1 MGFQGMLMKFA
12 LIGLLVAAAATQEF
26 PVAKPGCQDR
36 CGNISIPYPFG
47 LTDDCYLDP
56 EFLITCNETFDPPRA
71 FLTECRIIVTEM
83 TLDGKLHIITFV
95 SRDCY
100 NTTSGTAADDN
111 TSWSMLRLSKFVV
124 SDTDNMFVA
133 IGCNTEATV
142 LGSLAVNHS
151 YVYKVVARLHL
162 PKGVRYFNVTVS
174 SYQSDTSIA
183 DISPCSYAFIIETKS
198 FKFASTNFSDQ
209 RYVARLPLVLNWNI
223 GVQFLPHIDECKNST
238 LNNCDKIC
246 INTPGSFHCSCPEGY
261 HGDGI
266 KNGTGSG
273 CIRGRSLVIRVTVG
287 IGAGLAA
294 LLVVLGYTGV
304 SRNGSS

>member
-26 PVAKPGCQDR
+26 TVAKPGCQDR

-71 FLTECRIIVTEM
+71 FLTESRIIVTEI
-83 TLDGKLHIITFV
+83 TLEGKLHIITFV

-100 NTTSGTAADDN
+100 NTNSGTAADDN

-162 PKGVRYFNVTVS
+162 PKGVPYFNVTVS

-183 DISPCSYAFIIETKS
+183 DISPCSYTFIKETKS
-198 FKFASTNFSDQ
+198 FKFASTNFSDL
-209 RYVARLPLVLNWNI
+209 RYVARLPLVLDWNI
-223 GVQFLPHIDECKNST
+223 GVQFLPRKLLHLYASEQSSLLDANSFF
-238 LNNCDKIC
+238 CDVSV
-246 INTPGSFHCSCPEGY
+246 SFV
-261 HGDGI
+261 
-266 KNGTGSG
+266 GT
-273 CIRGRSLVIRVTVG
+273 
-287 IGAGLAA
+287 
-294 LLVVLGYTGV
+294 
-304 SRNGSS
+304 